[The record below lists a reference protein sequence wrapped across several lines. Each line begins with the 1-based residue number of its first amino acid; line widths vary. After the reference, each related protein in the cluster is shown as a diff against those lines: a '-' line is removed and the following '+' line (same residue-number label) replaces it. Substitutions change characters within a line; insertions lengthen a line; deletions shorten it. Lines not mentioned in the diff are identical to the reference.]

1 MNYSEP
7 FSIPAQCLIHQQ
19 MSAKELMNKKR
30 TSQENSNFIINSKM
44 KTVCFGYKMTKL
56 QTCQKFKLTCCICCL
71 PKGHFFPQ
79 HNIILQKIRKM
90 FSYLRINSLTRS
102 SLVICS
108 SVASPR
114 VEYLT
119 RLLGDGYPAEERC
132 KQKMIKTLCQRSSP
146 KLSSCSNL

>member
-1 MNYSEP
+1 MPDS
-7 FSIPAQCLIHQQ
+7 
-19 MSAKELMNKKR
+19 SANVCQGTNEWKR
-30 TSQENSNFIINSKM
+30 TSQENSNFILNSKM
-44 KTVCFGYKMTKL
+44 QTVYYCYMLTTL
-56 QTCQKFKLTCCICCL
+56 QTCQKFKLTWCISLL

-90 FSYLRINSLTRS
+90 CSYLRINSLTRRS
-102 SLVICS
+102 WVICS

-132 KQKMIKTLCQRSSP
+132 KQKIIKTPCQRSSP
-146 KLSSCSNL
+146 MFSSCSNLW